1 MKALNEESANK
12 KAVSAKAELSNE
24 EKNKI
29 AEAIKKETGAI
40 KVFVD
45 YRYNNRIVPFFSESQ
60 IEFFKYLLDT
70 NSSLFDDI
78 IKNNVCTKANEY
90 LTFAELKSLYWYL
103 VYDNNDDNF

>member
-12 KAVSAKAELSNE
+12 L
-24 EKNKI
+24 
-29 AEAIKKETGAI
+29 AEALKKETGAI

-45 YRYNNRIVPFFSESQ
+45 YRYNTRIIPFFSESQ

-70 NSSLFDDI
+70 NSSIFDDI

-90 LTFAELKSLYWYL
+90 LTFAELKTLYWYL
-103 VYDNNDDNF
+103 VYDNNNNNF